1 MKRFNFIENQRGKI
15 TLPETIDVLF
25 LCKAEYVLLSS
36 HECGSHHLLLL
47 ADYFIKIKTLGL
59 QNILI
64 SSCFLFIIYLEY
76 FDTHLCSE
84 SSVWDILYPSNG
96 MGEVKWCK
104 YFQTYGYLILNKTA
118 GFCVFLLGV
127 KNM

>member
-1 MKRFNFIENQRGKI
+1 MKRFNFIEHLLSQARWFS
-15 TLPETIDVLF
+15 PSDFLF